1 MEREDKI
8 LKSFFNYVEGIKD
21 VVNKNLV
28 SSVNEKLISIDPSTL
43 SALANLINA
52 SVDEAFH
59 RGQSSLLREIT
70 GVFATESKPK
80 PTTSSSKKN

>member
-28 SSVNEKLISIDPSTL
+28 SSVHEKFVSIDPSSLPTL
-43 SALANLINA
+43 MNLINS

-59 RGQSSLLREIT
+59 KGQASFLREMT
-70 GVFATESKPK
+70 DLLLVENKSKPNV
-80 PTTSSSKKN
+80 SSKKN